1 MELVKAI
8 NVSSGMYPEFK
19 YLDIALCD
27 NIGTPTNN
35 IKKENK

>member
-27 NIGTPTNN
+27 NMEHQQTTL
-35 IKKENK
+35 KRK